1 MALTQSALRP
11 PGPSWDEEVVPAL
24 RKRLQSES
32 RTLSKRM
39 SAISLS
45 GDEVVGVGGTFT
57 PYTGNDATIR
67 QKPSTQTAT
76 TAQGKHQHRQPS
88 GSNSVDYSNSFRSKS
103 GSSNGSGATTTTS
116 HPNAGA
122 QASSTTTISTSPES
136 HHTNGSASTSSSFQR
151 SRTYSQPDSAAKMNT
166 VRSTSN
172 SGARPSDPK
181 PTRIPKPAARR
192 DANYSSSNGNG
203 NGTTPVAPQYNT
215 FPGSSSPPQHHLH
228 QSEFGGVD
236 EGYYDGR
243 GEAVSSYLTTSST
256 SRSIQGLAEGR
267 SVTGLLNESPPFPP
281 SSSATSL
288 AQHTPSMNGHHDPG
302 VNHDYIPGV
311 GDISTTTPP
320 VHASASATSNSNITV
335 EDLEATTPRPD
346 DRSTTPTPMSHSQRA
361 GSGQYPPSR
370 IPAPSQSRRS
380 TDTRSG
386 TPSTLNTST
395 RSMNASTSS
404 TSTKTPS
411 PPLVTPATSGTRSVS
426 GQSLTASQSGSAGRK
441 GPSPVSP
448 QKRRAPTKS
457 LRGKQTPIVLPK
469 RQSVGQYPLA
479 PGDGEDM
486 ADAIPSWTQP
496 IPKTGNWDEVVL
508 PVVARNKGLEGQFQ
522 TAHGRPQSRR
532 LDDPIAPAPGT
543 FGYDHSKIRST
554 RNGDEFIPL
563 DEFGR
568 PEQPIDEEQGARSP
582 PQNEGQ
588 HPERP
593 QEAEWA
599 SQDQYHS
606 KHDQTRLPTHGPSP
620 PSPPPFAHYA
630 NGKETVAIPPSIQE
644 SKRRAEG
651 RLRDEDNAGCCKCA
665 IM

>member
-1 MALTQSALRP
+1 
-11 PGPSWDEEVVPAL
+11 
-24 RKRLQSES
+24 
-32 RTLSKRM
+32 M

-172 SGARPSDPK
+172 SGGRPSDPK

-215 FPGSSSPPQHHLH
+215 FPSSSSPPQHHLH

-288 AQHTPSMNGHHDPG
+288 AQHTPSMNGHYDPGASKSSAGGGGGGPGEGAAWMDAAPSRQSMESEEQPFEHWYRGEVSRNGGVGELRVGKRQEMLDIANYGHMIRAQNAKRKATPEEWVQHQTGMHRGVGGDHRPIQAKTSSRTRRKRAGSIGGLEEAGRVRGSVYFDEEGMNAVGRVLDENPLTDLDDDYTSDVASLSSFSRG

-496 IPKTGNWDEVVL
+496 IPKTGNWDEVSC
-508 PVVARNKGLEGQFQ
+508 A
-522 TAHGRPQSRR
+522 
-532 LDDPIAPAPGT
+532 
-543 FGYDHSKIRST
+543 GYMTLIGSSC
-554 RNGDEFIPL
+554 
-563 DEFGR
+563 
-568 PEQPIDEEQGARSP
+568 S
-582 PQNEGQ
+582 
-588 HPERP
+588 
-593 QEAEWA
+593 
-599 SQDQYHS
+599 
-606 KHDQTRLPTHGPSP
+606 
-620 PSPPPFAHYA
+620 
-630 NGKETVAIPPSIQE
+630 
-644 SKRRAEG
+644 
-651 RLRDEDNAGCCKCA
+651 
-665 IM
+665 